1 MYRIVIKSWFRKVFK
16 RLFSFSFKS
25 SSSHSLHPQS
35 SVSNSSEFVSRVTR
49 VVVKGRSNGSIKSE
63 EDRLMYLLSK
73 EGYFCKEVGKSCY
86 VLSSFTIG
94 GINYRDPSNDVCV
107 NVIILGRY
115 SYPDIDI
122 TKSGTICKD
131 VLTGRLYDFDD
142 WTIFYDYVPH
152 IWVRFLVH
160 EDRWNYSSY
169 MSEGCSMFE
178 LSDKFLCCVP
188 KDELRDIRLGELG
201 I

>member
-1 MYRIVIKSWFRKVFK
+1 MYRIGIKSWFRKVFK

-25 SSSHSLHPQS
+25 NSLHPQS
-35 SVSNSSEFVSRVTR
+35 SVSNSSEVVSRVTR
-49 VVVKGRSNGSIKSE
+49 VVVKGRSKDSIKSE

-73 EGYFCKEVGKSCY
+73 EGYFCKEVGKVCY
-86 VLSSFTIG
+86 VLSSFKN

-107 NVIILGRY
+107 KVIILGRY

-122 TKSGTICKD
+122 TKSGTVCKD

-160 EDRWNYSSY
+160 EDRWNYSGY
-169 MSEGCSMFE
+169 MSEGSSMLE

>member
-1 MYRIVIKSWFRKVFK
+1 MS
-16 RLFSFSFKS
+16 SFTISA
-25 SSSHSLHPQS
+25 SHSLHPQS
-35 SVSNSSEFVSRVTR
+35 
-49 VVVKGRSNGSIKSE
+49 NG
-63 EDRLMYLLSK
+63 
-73 EGYFCKEVGKSCY
+73 V
-86 VLSSFTIG
+86 
-94 GINYRDPSNDVCV
+94 NYRDPSNDVV
-107 NVIILGRY
+107 VKVIILGKY

-122 TKSGTICKD
+122 TKSGTVCKD

-169 MSEGCSMFE
+169 MSEGSSMLE

>member
-1 MYRIVIKSWFRKVFK
+1 MISREIKNWFRKVFK
-16 RLFSFSFKS
+16 RLFSFVFKS
-25 SSSHSLHPQS
+25 NTLHPQS
-35 SVSNSSEFVSRVTR
+35 SVSNSSEVVSRVTR
-49 VVVKGRSNGSIKSE
+49 VVVKGRSKDSIKRE

-73 EGYFCKEVGKSCY
+73 EGYFCKEVGKVCY
-86 VLSSFTIG
+86 VLSSFTIS

-107 NVIILGRY
+107 KVIILGSY

-122 TKSGTICKD
+122 TKSGTVCKD

-160 EDRWNYSSY
+160 EDRWNYSGY
-169 MSEGCSMFE
+169 MSEGCSMLE